1 MATFALLAWLGV
13 WQLERAAVKRER
25 QALFDARMVESPV
38 QLTGSVPGPETLL
51 YRRVRARGQWIAEAQ
66 IFIDNRIRDG
76 RAGFEV
82 ITPLRLE
89 GRPEAVLVNRGWI
102 ARGPE
107 YPAAPRVPVPQGV
120 AEVGGLAT
128 LPPARVLEL
137 SSETVSG
144 NVWQNLSISRY
155 AQRMHLEVLPIVVL
169 SGTPAPGLAVV
180 GEKPDAGVA
189 KHLEYALTWFALAI
203 TVAVLWIGLN
213 VKRIR

>member
-1 MATFALLAWLGV
+1 MFALLAWLGV
-13 WQLERAAVKRER
+13 WQLERAAIKRER
-25 QALFDARMVESPV
+25 QALYDARMGESPV
-38 QLTGSVPGPETLL
+38 RLTGSVPGPEPLL
-51 YRRVRARGQWIAEAQ
+51 YRRVHARGHWIAEAQ
-66 IFIDNRIRDG
+66 VFVDHRLRGG

-102 ARGPE
+102 ARGPG
-107 YPAAPRVPVPQGV
+107 YPAAPRVPVPQGLT
-120 AEVGGLAT
+120 EVSGLAT

-137 SSETVSG
+137 SGETVSG
-144 NVWQNLSISRY
+144 NVWQNLSIPRY
-155 AQRMHLEVLPIVVL
+155 AQRMRLEVLPVVVL
-169 SGTPAPGLAVV
+169 SDAPAPGLAAV

-213 VKRIR
+213 VKRLR